1 MGGDDENG
9 NPWTMTLEGVDGLV
23 TVYLVELEGTPFVGA
38 RANIEG
44 ILTES
49 TITGATAEIDE
60 GVTY

>member
-1 MGGDDENG
+1 
-9 NPWTMTLEGVDGLV
+9 MTLDGIDGLV
-23 TVYLVELEGTPFVGA
+23 SVYVVELEGTPYVGA

-49 TITGATAEIDE
+49 TIAGANAEIEE